1 MHKLSRGMRKEL
13 RIPFGAV
20 FVGKKPLLD
29 YLRKSRIRNII
40 TVGDACSR
48 MLAKSE
54 FTPRLLVIDEKIMR
68 KRVKWLVKLDAVEFR
83 ARSRAG
89 TISDELFELVRKV
102 SKGEFLKPVL
112 IRVKGE
118 EDLAVLPVVKF
129 FPSDYVVIYG
139 LFTKAVVV
147 KINKSSKGKM
157 GKILRRMKR

>member
-1 MHKLSRGMRKEL
+1 MYKLSRGMREEL
-13 RIPFGAV
+13 RVPFGAV

-29 YLRKSRIRNII
+29 YLRKNRIRNII

-48 MLAKSE
+48 MLAKSG
-54 FTPRLLVIDEKIMR
+54 FVPKMLVIDEKIRR
-68 KRVKWLVKLDAVEFR
+68 KRAEWKIRLYAVEFG

-89 TISDELFELVRKV
+89 TISNELSDLIRKI
-102 SKGEFLKPVL
+102 SKKKFPKPVMVF
-112 IRVKGE
+112 VKGE

-129 FPSDYVVIYG
+129 FPSGYVVIYG

-147 KINKSSKGKM
+147 KINKSSKKEM